1 MKEITIGKYT
11 ISKDLLLF
19 IIISVLMGIVLAVES
34 TSFANRLYED
44 LNFTVLQRSGLEAP
58 RELPGLLTVVIIGLL
73 SGIGAI
79 RMAAL
84 ANIVGGIGLLAFGQ
98 IPGVFSLVLVTLL
111 IYSTGQHLYF
121 PLSSTIAMQFAKG
134 EQFGARLGQIQGLG
148 SAAIIVASAVLYI
161 IYRFFDVTYQAVFS
175 FAGVVLIIAGVLFLF
190 MRNDIKENNHG
201 KRFVFKKEYKMYY
214 ALATVNGARKQI
226 TMTFAPWL
234 LIDIFGQPVT
244 VITALFF
251 VVCVM
256 NLFFKPWYG
265 RLIDRRGE
273 SYALKL
279 EAFVMFA
286 ACVGFAFSKS
296 LFPLQVALV
305 FVSISYIADKLMES
319 AGMARATYVRKMC
332 HETSEVSRTLAMG
345 QSMDHVVSM
354 TVPLLAG
361 FIWYTNGS
369 VGYIYVFVG
378 GMAISV
384 LNYYLASKL
393 KVLPRH
399 KDDIKAE
406 ELVDTVHEE

>member
-1 MKEITIGKYT
+1 MKQLGGNMKQITIGKYT
-11 ISKDLLLF
+11 ISKDLFLF
-19 IIISVLMGIVLAVES
+19 LIISVLMGIVLAVDS

-44 LNFTVLQRSGLEAP
+44 LHFTVLERSGLEAP

-73 SGIGAI
+73 SGMGDIRIAAI
-79 RMAAL
+79 
-84 ANIVGGIGLLAFGQ
+84 ANIIGGIGLFAFGQ
-98 IPGVFSLVLVTLL
+98 VPGVYSMVLITLL

-134 EQFGARLGQIQGLG
+134 DQFGARLGQIQGLG
-148 SAAIIVASAVLYI
+148 SAAIIVASAALYF
-161 IYRFFDVTYQAVFS
+161 IYQFLHVSYQAVFS
-175 FAGVVLIIAGVLFLF
+175 FAGIVLILAGILFLL

-226 TMTFAPWL
+226 TLTFAPWL
-234 LIDIFGQPVT
+234 LIDVFGQPVT

-251 VVCVM
+251 FVCLL

-279 EAFVMFA
+279 EAFVMFV
-286 ACVGFAFSKS
+286 ACVGFAFSKT
-296 LFPLQVALV
+296 LFPLQIALILV
-305 FVSISYIADKLMES
+305 GISYVLDKLMES

-332 HETSEVSRTLAMG
+332 HEPSEVSRTLAMG

-354 TVPLLAG
+354 TIPLLAG
-361 FIWYTNGS
+361 YIWYANGS
-369 VGYIYVFVG
+369 GGYMYVFIG
-378 GMAISV
+378 GMIISA
-384 LNYYLASKL
+384 LNYFLAAKL
-393 KVLPRH
+393 KAFPTHNTHR
-399 KDDIKAE
+399 
-406 ELVDTVHEE
+406 

>member
-1 MKEITIGKYT
+1 MKQITIGKYT

-19 IIISVLMGIVLAVES
+19 LIISVLMGVVLAVES

-44 LNFTVLQRSGLEAP
+44 LHFTVLQRSGLEAP

-73 SGIGAI
+73 SGMGDI

-148 SAAIIVASAVLYI
+148 SAAIIVASAILYI
-161 IYRFFDVTYQAVFS
+161 IYRFFDVSYAAVFS
-175 FAGVVLIIAGVLFLF
+175 FAGVVLIVAGVLFLF

-226 TMTFAPWL
+226 TLTFAPWL

-251 VVCVM
+251 LVCVM

-279 EAFVMFA
+279 EASVMFA

-296 LFPLQVALV
+296 LFPIQIALILV
-305 FVSISYIADKLMES
+305 GISYVLDKLMES

-332 HETSEVSRTLAMG
+332 HVPSEVSRTLAMG

-354 TVPLLAG
+354 TIPLLAG
-361 FIWYTNGS
+361 YVWYANGS
-369 VGYIYVFVG
+369 NGYMYVFIG
-378 GMAISV
+378 GMVISA

-393 KVLPRH
+393 RTLPRH
-399 KDDIKAE
+399 KGDVKADE
-406 ELVDTVHEE
+406 IFEVKDEL

>member
-1 MKEITIGKYT
+1 MKEYQIGKYT

-19 IIISVLMGIVLAVES
+19 LIISVLMGIVLAVES
-34 TSFANRLYED
+34 TTFANRLYED

-73 SGIGAI
+73 SGMGDI

-111 IYSTGQHLYF
+111 VYSTGQHLYF

-134 EQFGARLGQIQGLG
+134 DRFGARLGQIQGLG
-148 SAAIIVASAVLYI
+148 SAAIIVASAVLYL
-161 IYRFFDVTYQAVFS
+161 IYRFLDVSYSTVFT
-175 FAGVVLIIAGVLFLF
+175 FAGVVLILAGVLFLF

-226 TMTFAPWL
+226 TLTFAPWL

-251 VVCVM
+251 LVCVM

-265 RLIDRRGE
+265 HLIDRKGE

-296 LFPLQVALV
+296 LFPFQVALILV
-305 FVSISYIADKLMES
+305 GISYVADKLMES

-332 HETSEVSRTLAMG
+332 HEPSEVSRTLAMG

-354 TVPLLAG
+354 TIPLLAG
-361 FIWYTNGS
+361 YVWYANGS
-369 VGYIYVFVG
+369 GGYVYVFIG
-378 GMAISV
+378 GMVISA
-384 LNYYLASKL
+384 LNYYLASQLRVPKTHQHD
-393 KVLPRH
+393 V
-399 KDDIKAE
+399 KAE
-406 ELVDTVHEE
+406 DVIDIAHEE

>member
-1 MKEITIGKYT
+1 MKQFTFGKYT

-19 IIISVLMGIVLAVES
+19 LIISVLMGIVLAVES

-73 SGIGAI
+73 SGMGDI

-84 ANIVGGIGLLAFGQ
+84 ANIVGGMGLLAFGQ
-98 IPGVFSLVLVTLL
+98 VPGVFSLVLVTLL

-134 EQFGARLGQIQGLG
+134 EKFGARLGQIQGLG
-148 SAAIIVASAVLYI
+148 SAAIILASGVLYI
-161 IYRFFDVTYQAVFS
+161 IYKFFEVTYQAVFS
-175 FAGVVLIIAGVLFLF
+175 FAGVVLILAGVLFLF
-190 MRNDIKENNHG
+190 MRNDIKENHHG

-226 TMTFAPWL
+226 TLTFAPWL
-234 LIDIFGQPVT
+234 LIDVFGQPVT

-251 VVCVM
+251 LVCVM

-265 RLIDRRGE
+265 HLIDRRGE
-273 SYALKL
+273 AYALKL
-279 EAFVMFA
+279 EALVMFA
-286 ACVGFAFSKS
+286 ACVGFAFSKT
-296 LFPLQVALV
+296 LFPFQAALILV
-305 FVSISYIADKLMES
+305 GVSYVADKLMES

-332 HETSEVSRTLAMG
+332 HAPSEVSRTLAMG

-354 TVPLLAG
+354 TIPLLAG
-361 FIWYTNGS
+361 AVWYANGS
-369 VGYIYVFVG
+369 VGYVYVFIG
-378 GMAISV
+378 GMVISA

-393 KVLPRH
+393 KVPKRH
-399 KDDIKAE
+399 QHDVKAE
-406 ELVDTVHEE
+406 DVIDILPEE

>member
-1 MKEITIGKYT
+1 MKQITIGKYT
-11 ISKDLLLF
+11 LSKDLLLF
-19 IIISVLMGIVLAVES
+19 LIISVLMGVVLAVDS

-44 LNFTVLQRSGLEAP
+44 LHFTVLQRSGLEAP

-73 SGIGAI
+73 SGMGDI

-84 ANIVGGIGLLAFGQ
+84 ANILGGIGLFAFGQ
-98 IPGVFSLVLVTLL
+98 VPGVFSLVLVTLL

-134 EQFGARLGQIQGLG
+134 DQFGARLGQIQGLG
-148 SAAIIVASAVLYI
+148 SAVIIVASAVLYL

-175 FAGVVLIIAGVLFLF
+175 FAGIVLILVGVLFLF

-226 TMTFAPWL
+226 TLTFAPWL

-251 VVCVM
+251 LVCVL

-286 ACVGFAFSKS
+286 ACMGFAFSKS
-296 LFPLQVALV
+296 LFPFQAALILV
-305 FVSISYIADKLMES
+305 GISYVADKLMES

-332 HETSEVSRTLAMG
+332 HAPSEVSRTLAMG

-354 TVPLLAG
+354 TIPLLAG
-361 FIWYTNGS
+361 AVWYANGS
-369 VGYIYVFVG
+369 NGYMYVFIG
-378 GMAISV
+378 GMAISA

-393 KVLPRH
+393 KSLPKH
-399 KDDIKAE
+399 GYDSKAE
-406 ELVDTVHEE
+406 SMIDMDHEE